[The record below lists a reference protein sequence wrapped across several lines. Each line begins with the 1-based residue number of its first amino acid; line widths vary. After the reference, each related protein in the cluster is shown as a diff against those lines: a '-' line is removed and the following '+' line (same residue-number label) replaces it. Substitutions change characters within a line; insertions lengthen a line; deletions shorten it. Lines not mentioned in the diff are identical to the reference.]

1 MSTQYTPGPW
11 VARPQGDAND
21 WCLLTADDK
30 WMAAFRQNGEL
41 MVARQEANA
50 RLIAAA
56 PELLEALQEL
66 LPLWSSGIDEP
77 LVKKARAA
85 LAKATEAA

>member
-1 MSTQYTPGPW
+1 
-11 VARPQGDAND
+11 
-21 WCLLTADDK
+21 LLTADDK

-56 PELLEALQEL
+56 PEMLEALRGL
-66 LPLWSSGIDEP
+66 LDPATNEDGAWYRQAREA
-77 LVKKARAA
+77 ARAA